1 MKRLPV
7 LIIFIIASHITVNAQ
22 YYYRDIIST
31 QQALREKKA
40 LELQKIRSVIVHSFD
55 PDGTEIK
62 DFSVE
67 KKFSKDYREAVTNT
81 SSKTMGENRVIS
93 SYNIKGLLAHATD
106 SSELSVTN
114 TTYEYDNSDRV
125 SKITSI
131 TQSSDDDFH
140 TSLTEVHQYSYND
153 KGLPVKMLK
162 IKNQRDSSLIDFII
176 DDKGN
181 VTDEIEPGRNGKHY
195 YYYYDDKKR
204 LTDIVKYNVV
214 KKGLRPDFIFEYD
227 DEDRLIQ
234 MITVAEGA
242 GADYNTWKYIYND
255 GLKIIEKCFS
265 KDKELLGYVEYEY
278 LD

>member
-7 LIIFIIASHITVNAQ
+7 LIVFIFACQFSSTAQ
-22 YYYRDIIST
+22 YYYRDIISL
-31 QQALREKKA
+31 QQALAEKKI
-40 LELQKIRSVIVHSFD
+40 LEQQKVRSIIVHSFD
-55 PDGTEIK
+55 PDGTEIR

-67 KKFSKDYREAVTNT
+67 KKFSKDYKEAITNT
-81 SSKTMGENRVIS
+81 SSQTMGQNRVVS
-93 SYNIKGLLAHATD
+93 SYNAKGLLYHATD
-106 SSELSVTN
+106 SSDLSVTN
-114 TTYEYDNSDRV
+114 TTYEYDANDRV
-125 SKITSI
+125 IKITSV

-140 TSLTEVHQYSYND
+140 TSLTEVHQYTYND

-162 IKNQRDSSLIDFII
+162 IKNQKDSSLIDFII
-176 DDKGN
+176 DDKGT

-214 KKGLRPDFIFEYD
+214 KKGLRADFIFEYD
-227 DEDRLIQ
+227 DADRVVQ

-242 GADYNTWKYIYND
+242 GADYNTWKYTYND

-265 KDKELLGYVEYEY
+265 KNKDLLGYVEYEY

>member
-67 KKFSKDYREAVTNT
+67 KKFSKDYRESVTNT
-81 SSKTMGENRVIS
+81 SSKTMGENRVVS
-93 SYNIKGLLAHATD
+93 SYNARGLLVHATD

-114 TTYEYDNSDRV
+114 TIYEYDSNDRI
-125 SKITSI
+125 SKIISM

-140 TSLTEVHQYSYND
+140 TSLTEVHQYTYNEQ
-153 KGLPVKMLK
+153 GLPIKMLK
-162 IKNQRDSSLIDFII
+162 VKNQKDSSLIDFTI

-227 DEDRLIQ
+227 DEDRIVQ

-255 GLKIIEKCFS
+255 GLRIIEKCFS

>member
-7 LIIFIIASHITVNAQ
+7 LIVFIVAFHITANGQ
-22 YYYRDIIST
+22 YYYRDIISP
-31 QQALREKKA
+31 QQALKEKKS

-81 SSKTMGENRVIS
+81 SSKTMGENRVVS

-114 TTYEYDNSDRV
+114 TTYEYDNNDRV

-140 TSLTEVHQYSYND
+140 TSLTEVHQYTYND

-227 DEDRLIQ
+227 DEDRLVQ

>member
-93 SYNIKGLLAHATD
+93 SYNTKGLLAHATD

>member
-1 MKRLPV
+1 MKHLPV
-7 LIIFIIASHITVNAQ
+7 LIVFIVAFHITANAQ
-22 YYYRDIIST
+22 YYYRDIISP
-31 QQALREKKA
+31 QQALKEKKS

-81 SSKTMGENRVIS
+81 SSKTMGENRVVS

-140 TSLTEVHQYSYND
+140 TSLTEVHQYTYND

-227 DEDRLIQ
+227 DEDRLVQ

>member
-7 LIIFIIASHITVNAQ
+7 LIVFILAFHITANAQ
-22 YYYRDIIST
+22 YYYRDIISP
-31 QQALREKKA
+31 QQALKEKKS

-81 SSKTMGENRVIS
+81 SSKTMGENRVVS

-140 TSLTEVHQYSYND
+140 TTLTEVHQYTYND

-181 VTDEIEPGRNGKHY
+181 VSDEIEPGRNGKHY

-227 DEDRLIQ
+227 DEGRLVQ